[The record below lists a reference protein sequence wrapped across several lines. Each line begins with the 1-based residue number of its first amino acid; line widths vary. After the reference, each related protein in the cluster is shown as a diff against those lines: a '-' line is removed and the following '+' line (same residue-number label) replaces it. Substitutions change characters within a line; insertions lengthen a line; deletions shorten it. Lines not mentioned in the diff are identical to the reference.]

1 MTEVGTGP
9 TGMGPTGTGPT
20 GTTMGTMT
28 TGMTGMGIAGMSLTA
43 TNPQGQN
50 LAASTAIG
58 GVGAGQRQS
67 DCAGA
72 GGAKP
77 S

>member
-1 MTEVGTGP
+1 
-9 TGMGPTGTGPT
+9 
-20 GTTMGTMT
+20 MGTMT

-43 TNPQGQN
+43 MNQRGQN